1 LLPSLASCKNE
12 YWSMDFV
19 ADGLFDGSRIRIL
32 TIVDNFTRESP
43 YIMVGKGLKGHDVV
57 KALEEAVKRHGKPQ
71 TIKVDNGPEFISKN
85 LDLWAYCN
93 GVRLD
98 FSRPGKPTD
107 NAFIES
113 FNSRFRQECL
123 NEHWFL
129 SLEDAKDKIWQW
141 WEDYNKNRPHSYL
154 GNLTPHEFALIKPGQ
169 FGSAEPKRP
178 HCLEGE
184 EMKNFA

>member
-1 LLPSLASCKNE
+1 
-12 YWSMDFV
+12 MDFV
-19 ADGLFDGSRIRIL
+19 ADELFDGSRIRIL
-32 TIVDNFTRESP
+32 TIVDNFTRDSP
-43 YIMVGKGLKGHDVV
+43 YIMVRKGLKGQEVV
-57 KALEEAVKRHGKPQ
+57 KALEEAVRRHGKPG
-71 TIKVDNGPEFISKN
+71 TIKVDNGPEFISKD

-93 GVRLD
+93 QGKLD

-129 SLEDAKDKIWQW
+129 SLEDAKDKIKEW
-141 WEDYNKNRPHSYL
+141 WEDYNKNRPHSSL
-154 GNLTPHEFALIKPGQ
+154 GNLTPYEFALIKPGQ

-178 HCLEGE
+178 HCLEGN